1 MGGSVVP
8 TLRHMADHQHGGH
21 VREGGLPVHK
31 AAAREIKDVTAKMQ
45 DAAAKLDFE
54 QAVKYRD
61 RLTQLKDLLIKSK

>member
-1 MGGSVVP
+1 
-8 TLRHMADHQHGGH
+8 
-21 VREGGLPVHK
+21 
-31 AAAREIKDVTAKMQ
+31 MQ